1 MSILHFEVTK
11 ETKKTIIG
19 AIEKATGEKAKY
31 QGVPSCAYKIGEY
44 TLNKDGSLTWGD
56 LVDADPAGIEMTG
69 NVVDACVMAGFEPLE
84 WAEFARQEAAMEE
97 KEIVPKEEVNEPEIA
112 EVEIQLGVSLPRNLY
127 TDEEVENIK
136 AIVKS
141 KETILCHALGRESLP
156 VEVTDEMILFNWFA
170 TSDPDEATAYTHL
183 VSAIC
188 EMAKTQKR
196 ITAKEKEVDNEKYA
210 FRCFLLRLGFIGDE
224 YKKERKILLQNLT
237 GSAAFKAGKKGE

>member
-31 QGVPSCAYKIGEY
+31 QGVPSCAYRIGAY
-44 TLNKDGSLTWGD
+44 TLNKDGSLTWE
-56 LVDADPAGIEMTG
+56 DADTGIELDG
-69 NVVDACVMAGFEPLE
+69 SVVDACVMAGFEPSE
-84 WAEFARQEAAMEE
+84 WANLPHEE
-97 KEIVPKEEVNEPEIA
+97 PLEEGAEIVANAEEIKPEIA
-112 EVEIQLGVSLPRNLY
+112 EPEIQLGVSLPRNLY
-127 TDEEVENIK
+127 TDAEVENIK
-136 AIVKS
+136 AIVGS
-141 KETILCHALGRESLP
+141 KETILCHALSRESLP
-156 VEVTDEMILFNWFA
+156 VEVTDETITFNWFETA
-170 TSDPDEATAYTHL
+170 DPDEVQAYTHL

-188 EMAKTQKR
+188 EMAKSQKR

-224 YKKERKILLQNLT
+224 YKKERKILLKNLT